1 MKKRAAILI
10 SISMAFLLTSCG
22 GKKAETLPAGTPA
35 STAEAVTEKADSEE
49 TSASEKE
56 TTAAD
61 TEAAAA
67 DNSYEDYPFKEVTLL
82 VCFEAGGTGDLGC
95 RIIAKYLQ
103 PYIPCNVINIAGA
116 GGNVGLA
123 EAVQQPADGSYYVL
137 QAAAFPINSALGT
150 ATYTWEDF
158 EPVCMTHQSYMGLVV
173 RSDSDYQTFDDFKKA
188 VQEADEGTFKYG
200 LYAGGAMNTTYVTLE
215 NALDAHFKVIAIDGK
230 AKSTELLAGRCEAY
244 CDSMASLDPY
254 LKSGE
259 FRCLG
264 VFAPER
270 LSDYPDIPAMAEY
283 GIDNIATDTKFGF
296 WAPKGTPVQVREQFN
311 SAVKKIM
318 NDPEFIA
325 EMNALGFYPSFCDI
339 EEYGAWLSEIYS
351 ALQEQLN

>member
-1 MKKRAAILI
+1 MKKTAAILI
-10 SISMAFLLTSCG
+10 SISMACMLTACG
-22 GKKAETLPAGTPA
+22 GKATEATSGETPSAAEENVGKSSDETENSAAKTESPA
-35 STAEAVTEKADSEE
+35 SDPE
-49 TSASEKE
+49 
-56 TTAAD
+56 
-61 TEAAAA
+61 
-67 DNSYEDYPFKEVTLL
+67 NSWQDYPFKEVTLL

-150 ATYTWEDF
+150 AIYTWEDF

-173 RSDSDYQTFDDFKKA
+173 RSDSDYQTFDDFKQA
-188 VQEADEGTFKYG
+188 VQEAEDGTFKYG

-215 NALDAHFKVIAIDGK
+215 NALSAHFKVIAIDGK

-270 LSDYPDIPAMAEY
+270 LSDYPEIPAMAEY

-296 WAPKGTPVQVREQFN
+296 WAPKDTPVPVREQFN
-311 SAVKKIM
+311 SAVKEIM
-318 NDPEFIA
+318 DKPEFIT

-339 EEYGAWLSEIYS
+339 EEYSTWLDEIYT